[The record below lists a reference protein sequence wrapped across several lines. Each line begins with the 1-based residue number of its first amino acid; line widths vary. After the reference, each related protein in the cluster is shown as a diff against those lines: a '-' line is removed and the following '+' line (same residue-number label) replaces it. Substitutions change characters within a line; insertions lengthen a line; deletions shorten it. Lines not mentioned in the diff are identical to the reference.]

1 MIFNKATLIAIAAL
15 MMMLVSI
22 SAVKKKHDETG
33 TEVIRI
39 VNSMLK
45 VNALPETRQIAH
57 CFSAD

>member
-1 MIFNKATLIAIAAL
+1 MIFNKATLMAIAAL